1 MAAWWWG
8 RILLGWARFFA
19 ALRMTREFVELRRKN
34 GERGGTDPRRVGYM
48 LLEDEQAELGW
59 RVVGS

>member
-1 MAAWWWG
+1 M
-8 RILLGWARFFA
+8 LSWARFFA
-19 ALRMTREFVELRRKN
+19 ALRMTREFLELRRKN